1 MKVKILPDWQ
11 SKLAQYNAKID
22 VQLFVNPES
31 HYEVYG
37 LSWRTPSSVFGTP
50 CLLCEIMDD
59 YGNLT
64 SAPIDLFEV
73 IEREVPWFWRTVTSK
88 DAVLLW
94 PDAFLREY
102 FHDDYSND
110 DPEALLEFE
119 KLQSQIAHWR
129 ANDPR
134 LASRS

>member
-1 MKVKILPDWQ
+1 MKVRVLPDWQ
-11 SKLAQYNAKID
+11 SQLAQYNAKID

-37 LSWRTPSSVFGTP
+37 LSWRTPSSVFGTT

-73 IEREVPWFWRTVTSK
+73 TEREVPWFWRTVTSK

-134 LASRS
+134 LASKS